1 MLLTLLSLHNCVNFQ
16 NDLTPLEE
24 AVLNYDGNETTQL
37 DIIDIFDQ
45 AKVLVRA
52 EKNIFRPTIVQA
64 SDGDGKTSLFLL
76 LVLLLLLLLLLLVL
90 LLVLLRLLVLL
101 LFIEY

>member
-1 MLLTLLSLHNCVNFQ
+1 MLSLHNCVNFQ

-64 SDGDGKTSLFLL
+64 SDDDGKTSLFL
-76 LVLLLLLLLLLLVL
+76 VLLLLLL
-90 LLVLLRLLVLL
+90 
-101 LFIEY
+101 FIEYLQELSFESFLVSYNYSLS